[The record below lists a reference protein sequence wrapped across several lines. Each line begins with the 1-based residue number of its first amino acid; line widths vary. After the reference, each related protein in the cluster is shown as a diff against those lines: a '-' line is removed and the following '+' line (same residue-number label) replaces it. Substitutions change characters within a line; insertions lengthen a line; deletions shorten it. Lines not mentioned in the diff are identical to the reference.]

1 MKYDLSQKIDG
12 NMIYLYKC
20 INVTRMILPFCQKSK
35 SSSEKN
41 KNTLKGD
48 ISSITK
54 KVIFILE
61 NTTFLLKYHNN

>member
-12 NMIYLYKC
+12 NMTYLYKC
-20 INVTRMILPFCQKSK
+20 INVTRMLLPFCQKSK
-35 SSSEKN
+35 SSEKN

-61 NTTFLLKYHNN
+61 NTTFLLKYHNH